1 MAVRPQLVEECLKK
15 EVAMAEMF
23 KTIKSK
29 DEPISRSESIE
40 LSDYKYAVCY
50 WSDGVEIVSCEEMQL
65 PTSRENA
72 FLLEV
77 RAFDTNKELYL
88 TRLPDGNYIGRVRMD
103 EKGDT
108 ELLIY
113 EEYHKVW
120 GDPAKNQV
128 SETNTLLSE
137 DRGIELTLPIEV
149 EKGKTAFIQVRNYFS
164 KEGGDLKLIDWRFV
178 TFKIMEAKPYQDSE

>member
-1 MAVRPQLVEECLKK
+1 
-15 EVAMAEMF
+15 MAEMF
-23 KTIKSK
+23 KTMQSK

-103 EKGDT
+103 EEGDT
-108 ELLIY
+108 ESLIY
-113 EEYHKVW
+113 EEYHKIW
-120 GDPAKNQV
+120 GNPAKNQA
-128 SETNTLLSE
+128 SETSTLLSE
-137 DRGIELTLPIEV
+137 DRGIELTLPIKV
-149 EKGKTAFIQVRNYFS
+149 EKGKTAFIQVRNYFT
-164 KEGGDLKLIDWRFV
+164 KEDGDLKLIDWRFV

>member
-1 MAVRPQLVEECLKK
+1 MARIFETKQ
-15 EVAMAEMF
+15 
-23 KTIKSK
+23 SK
-29 DEPISRSESIE
+29 DKPIRLSEPIA
-40 LSDYKYAVCY
+40 LSGYKHAVCY
-50 WSDGVEIVSCEEMQL
+50 WSDGVEIVSCKGMQL

-77 RAFDTNKELYL
+77 RAFNTNKELYL

-103 EKGDT
+103 DGEGDT

-113 EEYHKVW
+113 EEYHKIW
-120 GDPAKNQV
+120 GEPAKNQV
-128 SETNTLLSE
+128 SETATILSE
-137 DRGIELTLPIEV
+137 DRGIELTLPIKV

-178 TFKIMEAKPYQDSE
+178 TFKTMEANPYQDSE

>member
-1 MAVRPQLVEECLKK
+1 MT
-15 EVAMAEMF
+15 EMF
-23 KTIKSK
+23 KSIQSK
-29 DEPISRSESIE
+29 DEPISFSEAIV
-40 LSDYKYAVCY
+40 LSDYEYAVCY
-50 WSDGVEIVSCEEMQL
+50 WSDGVEILTCKEMQL

-77 RAFDTNKELYL
+77 RAFSTNKELYL
-88 TRLPDGNYIGRVRMD
+88 TRLADGNYIGRVRMD
-103 EKGDT
+103 GEGDT
-108 ELLIY
+108 ESLIY

-164 KEGGDLKLIDWRFV
+164 KESGDLKLIDWRFV
-178 TFKIMEAKPYQDSE
+178 TFKIMEANPYQDSE